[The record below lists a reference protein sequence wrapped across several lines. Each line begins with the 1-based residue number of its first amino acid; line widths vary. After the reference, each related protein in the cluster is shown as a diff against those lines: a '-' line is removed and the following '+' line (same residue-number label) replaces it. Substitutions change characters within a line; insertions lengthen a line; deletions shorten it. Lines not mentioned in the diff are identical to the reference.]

1 MAQLIMRFSASG
13 LTPHPGFVGALRL
26 TLPQYRNFK
35 MKESKETVCILTGVN
50 LHKRLHLYQHPL
62 LAKYTLIVLPCKI
75 YNIYIQILQL
85 IWILAYDLEQQETLV
100 TWQGYGVFFPQLSDL
115 TRKVQTSCQCSTN
128 IGVTGRSR
136 VDARRR
142 QRSPNN

>member
-1 MAQLIMRFSASG
+1 
-13 LTPHPGFVGALRL
+13 
-26 TLPQYRNFK
+26 

-50 LHKRLHLYQHPL
+50 LHKRLHLYQHHL

-100 TWQGYGVFFPQLSDL
+100 TW
-115 TRKVQTSCQCSTN
+115 
-128 IGVTGRSR
+128 
-136 VDARRR
+136 
-142 QRSPNN
+142 